1 MRTKPNDHFTL
12 NSAGLQF
19 FIPIIAVVVVC
30 GALFFW
36 RGAPDEDEYLHSA
49 LDLKREAERC
59 KSAVPITHLPIY
71 LPSADMAEKYR
82 V

>member
-1 MRTKPNDHFTL
+1 MD
-12 NSAGLQF
+12 SVYQVVEGLQF

-49 LDLKREAERC
+49 LDTKREADNLQDETREDEKK
-59 KSAVPITHLPIY
+59 KS
-71 LPSADMAEKYR
+71 
-82 V
+82 